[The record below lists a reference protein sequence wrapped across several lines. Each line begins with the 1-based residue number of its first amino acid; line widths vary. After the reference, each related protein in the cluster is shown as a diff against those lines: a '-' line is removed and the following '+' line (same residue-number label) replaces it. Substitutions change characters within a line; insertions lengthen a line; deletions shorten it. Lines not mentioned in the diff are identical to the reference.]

1 MPEVDP
7 RTDARRREHPFLLLV
22 VDEDI
27 IQHEAVET
35 AQVDTSYT
43 HLRAQLPACRT
54 GRFAGEETLYCR
66 QVQQYDGG
74 EVETCH
80 GPYHPPDN
88 CSEFLQCVYKTTK
101 KTVSAQIITFKDDKS
116 P

>member
-27 IQHEAVET
+27 VQHEAVEN

-43 HLRAQLPACRT
+43 HLRAQLPACRI
-54 GRFAGEETLYCR
+54 GRLAGEETLYCR

-80 GPYHPPDN
+80 GPHHPPDK
-88 CSEFLQCVYKTTK
+88 CPEFLQFVYKTTK
-101 KTVSAQIITFKDDKS
+101 KTFYAQIITFKYAKS
-116 P
+116 I